1 MARVRTSGVHVEPV
15 AVAGALAFVT
25 LASLLLR
32 TGALDAGYWIDEA
45 IAVGVASHDLADIPG
60 VLRQDGSPPLYYLLL
75 HEWMAVVGTGE
86 VATRGLSLLF
96 ATIAVPVSW
105 WAGGALF
112 GRRTAALAAGG
123 AAACPFLTYYAQE
136 SRMYALVALLSL
148 LAGASFVLAFLHGRR
163 RHVVLLGL
171 WLILLLYTHTWGVF
185 LAAGMAV
192 AWLALWREGRVRPR
206 DGLLLGAFL
215 ALAYAPWVP
224 NLLFQ
229 TAHTGAPWAERPSPL
244 ALLGVPGGLFG
255 WVALPLLAL
264 AVYGARGRLREPGV
278 RTLVLITVVA
288 ACGAWLSSQLEPA
301 WSTRYLAVL
310 FGPLLLALAA
320 TVSRGNRFT
329 SAALVAVLAVWVLGD
344 SGPAKSNVR
353 TVATD
358 VTPDIRPGDLV
369 VSTQPEQVPVL
380 HRYLP
385 PGLVYVTPLGF
396 VPDPRITDWRNG
408 LFLLR
413 HGIASR
419 ELEPIVEHL
428 VTGQRILLV
437 TPLQGGRRR
446 SQSPWLRAVRVR
458 TRGWRR
464 PLHSDPRLRLIGRAP
479 GTAFGGRRSAVR
491 AEVLEV
497 R

>member
-1 MARVRTSGVHVEPV
+1 MARVRAGDVRVEPAV
-15 AVAGALAFVT
+15 VAGALAFVT
-25 LASLLLR
+25 IASLVLR
-32 TGALDAGYWIDEA
+32 TGALSAGYWIDEA
-45 IAVGVASHDLADIPG
+45 IAVGVASHDLVDIPG

-86 VATRGLSLLF
+86 VATRTLSLLF
-96 ATIAVPVSW
+96 ATLAVPVSW

-112 GRRTAALAAGG
+112 GRRTAALAAAG

-163 RHVVLLGL
+163 RHVALLGL

-185 LAAGMAV
+185 LVAGMAV
-192 AWLALWREGRVRPR
+192 AWLALWREGTVRPR
-206 DGLLLGAFL
+206 DGLLVALFL
-215 ALAYAPWVP
+215 ALAYAPWIP

-244 ALLGVPGGLFG
+244 ALLGVVGGLFG
-255 WVALPLLAL
+255 WVALPLLAV
-264 AVYGARGRLREPGV
+264 AVYGARGRMRDPAV
-278 RTLVLITVVA
+278 RTLIIITVVT

-329 SAALVAVLAVWVLGD
+329 AAALVAVLGVWVIGG
-344 SGPAKSNVR
+344 SGPARSNVR
-353 TVATD
+353 TVAAD
-358 VTPDIRPGDLV
+358 VTPDVRAGDLV

-385 PGLVYVTPLGF
+385 RGLVYLTPLGV
-396 VPDPRITDWRNG
+396 VPDPRMTDWRDG
-408 LFLLR
+408 LERLR
-413 HGIASR
+413 HGHAQTT
-419 ELEPIVEHL
+419 LEPIVAHM
-428 VTGQRILLV
+428 TAGQHILLV
-437 TPLQGGRRR
+437 TPVPTKRGMHA
-446 SQSPWLRAVRVR
+446 PWQRAVRAR
-458 TRGWRR
+458 TREWRASLLR
-464 PLHSDPRLRLIGRAP
+464 DPRLQRVGNVPGSRL
-479 GTAFGGRRSAVR
+479 GGRSAVR
-491 AEVLEV
+491 ATVYAV